1 MRKKYN
7 QGYEGKGESNE
18 EGGMGKD
25 DRENEK
31 DQNIILASP
40 QIL

>member
-1 MRKKYN
+1 MRKKDNYE
-7 QGYEGKGESNE
+7 YEGKGESNE
-18 EGGMGKD
+18 EGGVGKD

-31 DQNIILASP
+31 DQNITLASL